1 MNSEKL
7 PSYLSK
13 LQEIRNSILG
23 DVEKTFKT
31 SQEETLEPQADIADG
46 AAQAY
51 TNELMTSLGEQG
63 WQRLKQV
70 DEALEKI
77 ERGEYGICS
86 TCNEPIPEARLDVM
100 PFAKFC
106 VECMS
111 VRENQLESQ
120 TDDFEEEDLE
130 EKP

>member
-13 LQEIRNSILG
+13 LQEIRNNLLG
-23 DVEKTFKT
+23 DVKKTFQT

-51 TNELMTSLGEQG
+51 TNELMTSLGEQD
-63 WQRLKQV
+63 WQKLKQV

-77 ERGEYGICS
+77 NRGDYGICS
-86 TCNEPIPEARLDVM
+86 TCSKPIPEARLDVM

-111 VRENQLESQ
+111 EHENQAENQIDSS
-120 TDDFEEEDLE
+120 EEEDSE
-130 EKP
+130 ENS